1 MSTVPA
7 GRKQNTLRQR
17 CKRRYQSPLAYRP
30 HSLRT
35 TFVAMPTSA
44 LFLIFT
50 VPFLLGLYV
59 QRFRRATASQHAAA
73 LASLGLQ
80 VDDAHGK
87 KKKFIGFF
95 HPYW

>member
-1 MSTVPA
+1 MPA
-7 GRKQNTLRQR
+7 
-17 CKRRYQSPLAYRP
+17 
-30 HSLRT
+30 
-35 TFVAMPTSA
+35 SA

-50 VPFLLGLYV
+50 VPLLLGLYV
-59 QRFRRATASQHAAA
+59 QRFRRARASQRAAA
-73 LASLGLQ
+73 LASLGLH